1 VDVLVEIK
9 RLVLRRK
16 VVFTEK
22 AAEEMLRDD
31 LDEDAV
37 CEAILNAPSIAK
49 RLRST
54 NPKTGDKESL
64 YVIVGMTYDGLVI
77 YTKGKIL
84 KKDGRERFY
93 VLISSKK
100 SIT

>member
-9 RLVLRRK
+9 RLVLRRRIA
-16 VVFTEK
+16 FTEK
-22 AAEEMLRDD
+22 AAEEMARDD
-31 LDEDAV
+31 LDEDGV
-37 CEAILNAPSIAK
+37 CEAILNAPCITK

-54 NPKTGDKESL
+54 NPATGAKESL

-84 KKDGRERFY
+84 KKNGRKYFY

-100 SIT
+100 SSS

>member
-1 VDVLVEIK
+1 MDVLVEIK
-9 RLVLRRK
+9 RLVLRRRIA
-16 VVFTEK
+16 FTEK
-22 AAEEMLRDD
+22 AAEEMARDD

-37 CEAILNAPSIAK
+37 CEAILNAPSVTK
-49 RLRST
+49 RLRSA
-54 NPKTGDKESL
+54 NPETGAKESL

-84 KKDGRERFY
+84 KSNGQERFY

-100 SIT
+100 SLS